1 MRAFSESSDGQTA
14 PVRCSSKPAPRCCPP
29 PAPLQRGLGSGMRVW
44 PSPCRPP
51 LAEPRGAD
59 LRPSGPL
66 PPPPPSTSPPSPPA
80 SLPPPFSHLLRP
92 DPGTCWFRWLIVK
105 GFDLQ
110 LTSGQDFLSTNP
122 ALFKHRNTLPS
133 SLASVILIPPAAD
146 TPPGLGAPAAPQ
158 WAGGGRPGRRLPEG
172 TRDLQLRRLPACG
185 DAAEGRLGDRQL
197 LPGTGQP

>member
-1 MRAFSESSDGQTA
+1 MGKPLPSGAAPNPRRAAARHRRPCSEGWG
-14 PVRCSSKPAPRCCPP
+14 
-29 PAPLQRGLGSGMRVW
+29 RGCG
-44 PSPCRPP
+44 C
-51 LAEPRGAD
+51 
-59 LRPSGPL
+59 GPL
-66 PPPPPSTSPPSPPA
+66 PAALHLLSPGVRISDRLGHRHPLPPSPRPPSPPA

-172 TRDLQLRRLPACG
+172 TRDPQLRRLPARG